1 MPSAKF
7 FRWVWRVDAVLIL
20 LVAAAALFGVITVLV
35 SEARS
40 SARQRQAAA
49 TAPPVV
55 PNAEKKALRLG
66 DLTHIEGT
74 TVFRAELT
82 SQRRGMEFSSSSGYA
97 TETRNVLLIDLSDG
111 SARWL
116 LPSDKELVAFEI
128 AVPEPSH
135 VDDASKPP
143 VARVALIKPYSENP
157 DNADG
162 RLLLLDPIAAQIHEV
177 ATGVHAVDGAAL
189 TPNGHIAVLF
199 ESNRTYRL
207 ALFDHSSLAKISERE
222 VNVPQLK

>member
-35 SEARS
+35 SEVRS
-40 SARQRQAAA
+40 NARQRQVAA

-82 SQRRGMEFSSSSGYA
+82 SQRRGAEFSSGGYA
-97 TETRNVLLIDLSDG
+97 TETRNVLFVDLSDG

-116 LPSDKELVAFEI
+116 LPSDKELV
-128 AVPEPSH
+128 
-135 VDDASKPP
+135 
-143 VARVALIKPYSENP
+143 
-157 DNADG
+157 
-162 RLLLLDPIAAQIHEV
+162 
-177 ATGVHAVDGAAL
+177 
-189 TPNGHIAVLF
+189 
-199 ESNRTYRL
+199 
-207 ALFDHSSLAKISERE
+207 
-222 VNVPQLK
+222 